1 MNRWQTVIVWILGLY
16 VSLIIS
22 DTGLKL
28 LVHAKT
34 APETLETGYPFTLL
48 AGTAWAY
55 VIPIVIIGVLVFI
68 TVRENKKK

>member
-1 MNRWQTVIVWILGLY
+1 MNRWQMVLMWLVGLY

-28 LVHAKT
+28 LIHAKKS
-34 APETLETGYPFTLL
+34 AETLETGYPFTVL

-55 VIPIVIIGVLVFI
+55 IIPIIIIGALVFI
-68 TVRENKKK
+68 TVKENKKK

>member
-1 MNRWQTVIVWILGLY
+1 MNKWQMVLLWIVGLY

-34 APETLETGYPFTLL
+34 SAETLETGYPFTLL

-55 VIPIVIIGVLVFI
+55 IIPIVIIGVLVFI
-68 TVRENKKK
+68 TVKENKKK

>member
-1 MNRWQTVIVWILGLY
+1 MNKWQMVLLWIVGMY

-28 LVHAKT
+28 LIHAKKS
-34 APETLETGYPFTLL
+34 AETLETGYPFTVL

-55 VIPIVIIGVLVFI
+55 VIPIVIIGALVFI
-68 TVRENKKK
+68 TVKENKKK

>member
-1 MNRWQTVIVWILGLY
+1 MNKWQMVLLWIVGLY

-34 APETLETGYPFTLL
+34 SPETLETGYPFTVL

-68 TVRENKKK
+68 TVKENKKK